1 MKKYILLAGL
11 AAMLI
16 VVFVLLNGLKK
27 YLKEHEH
34 ETVEKNMKEINSF
47 ITVIIGFL
55 VSIIAF
61 LSALFTMI

>member
-16 VVFVLLNGLKK
+16 VVFILLNGLKK

-47 ITVIIGFL
+47 ITVMIGFL

>member
-16 VVFVLLNGLKK
+16 VVFILLNGLKK

-55 VSIIAF
+55 ISIIAF

>member
-27 YLKEHEH
+27 YLRKH
-34 ETVEKNMKEINSF
+34 
-47 ITVIIGFL
+47 
-55 VSIIAF
+55 
-61 LSALFTMI
+61 

>member
-1 MKKYILLAGL
+1 MIKYILLAGL

>member
-47 ITVIIGFL
+47 ITVMICFL

>member
-47 ITVIIGFL
+47 ITVMIGFL

>member
-11 AAMLI
+11 VAMLI

>member
-1 MKKYILLAGL
+1 MVKYIILAGL

-34 ETVEKNMKEINSF
+34 ETVEKNMEEINSF
-47 ITVIIGFL
+47 ITVIMCFFI
-55 VSIIAF
+55 SIIAF
-61 LSALFTMI
+61 VSALFTMI

>member
-16 VVFVLLNGLKK
+16 VVFILLNGLKK

>member
-1 MKKYILLAGL
+1 
-11 AAMLI
+11 MLI

>member
-11 AAMLI
+11 AAKLI
-16 VVFVLLNGLKK
+16 VVFVFLNGLKK

>member
-27 YLKEHEH
+27 YLKEQAH

-47 ITVIIGFL
+47 ITVMIGFL

>member
-61 LSALFTMI
+61 LSALVTMI

>member
-11 AAMLI
+11 GAMLI
-16 VVFVLLNGLKK
+16 VVFILLNGLKK

>member
-1 MKKYILLAGL
+1 MKKYILLAGF

-16 VVFVLLNGLKK
+16 VVFVLLNGWKK